1 MTYYVLVIISV
12 FSAACAQMLLKKG
25 AEKQYVSLW
34 RQYANIWV
42 IGGYAIMGCAMLLNV
57 FCLSRGIQIKEIG
70 AIEALS
76 YLFVPLLSWIFFKEK
91 LNLRKIMAIG
101 LIMLGIVVFFV

>member
-1 MTYYVLVIISV
+1 
-12 FSAACAQMLLKKG
+12 
-25 AEKQYVSLW
+25 
-34 RQYANIWV
+34 
-42 IGGYAIMGCAMLLNV
+42 MGCAMLLNV
-57 FCLSRGIQIKEIG
+57 FCLSRGVQIKEIG